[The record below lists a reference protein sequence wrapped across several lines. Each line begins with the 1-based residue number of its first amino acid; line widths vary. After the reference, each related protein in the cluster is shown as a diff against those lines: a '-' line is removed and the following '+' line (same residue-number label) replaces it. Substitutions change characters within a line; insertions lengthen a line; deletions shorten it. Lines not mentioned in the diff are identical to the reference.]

1 MLDEHTADRILSGLV
16 APADAPPG
24 YAEVTRLVLGL
35 RELAGRPAPDLS
47 RRLPVSPPAPAE
59 ALPRRAYLAAALA
72 GGGLAMAALRLW
84 SVRPG

>member
-24 YAEVTRLVLGL
+24 YADVTRLILDL
-35 RELAGRPAPDLS
+35 RELAGRPAPDLP
-47 RRLPVSPPAPAE
+47 RRPVNPAAPAE
-59 ALPRRAYLAAALA
+59 ALSRRVYLAAALA
-72 GGGLAMAALRLW
+72 GAGLAMAALRLW